1 LGRAGVAMGLP
12 STSDLI
18 QFKEVPL
25 GEATPKGRDAATG
38 LPTLA
43 GGRYVRERRLGEG
56 SAGKVN
62 LYRRVV
68 DGRLVAGKVV
78 SEPRLRRQQLGRGTS
93 AMQSFTRELAVL
105 QHLERGI
112 DPCPYVA
119 RVREVLYSEAS
130 EKYYIL
136 MDYAD
141 LGSLW
146 RGDPDDK
153 NDDDDGGG
161 EGQAGGRGLGEAGAG
176 GAAGRVF
183 DQCLLPAGGL
193 ARGRQGI
200 RVLRRLGRQ
209 ALMAVEGLHARGVV
223 HGDLKPH
230 NFMLRS
236 PEGEA
241 LGADTSKGEL
251 ERLALGDLAIVDF
264 GACARFEL
272 GNPASEMRVRNPG
285 TFELAAPECLSGEA
299 YGGRAA
305 DVWALGAT
313 LFYAAYGRL
322 PFRGA
327 HVDALF
333 EHIAQGAAGVD
344 FPDAAGN
351 DAGQAGIDLR
361 RALEAMFSVDVAA
374 RPTAAE
380 LLASDPFFSCPD
392 DDALVPADLARAA
405 EPPRGERGQPSALQD
420 KKK

>member
-1 LGRAGVAMGLP
+1 MGWAGVTMGLP
-12 STSDLI
+12 SASDLI

-105 QHLERGI
+105 QHLERGV

-119 RVREVLYSEAS
+119 RVREVLYSEVS

-153 NDDDDGGG
+153 NDDKNDDDDSGG

-183 DQCLLPAGGL
+183 DQCLLPAGG
-193 ARGRQGI
+193 AGAGAPGDTGI
-200 RVLRRLGRQ
+200 
-209 ALMAVEGLHARGVV
+209 
-223 HGDLKPH
+223 
-230 NFMLRS
+230 
-236 PEGEA
+236 
-241 LGADTSKGEL
+241 
-251 ERLALGDLAIVDF
+251 
-264 GACARFEL
+264 
-272 GNPASEMRVRNPG
+272 
-285 TFELAAPECLSGEA
+285 AP
-299 YGGRAA
+299 
-305 DVWALGAT
+305 
-313 LFYAAYGRL
+313 
-322 PFRGA
+322 
-327 HVDALF
+327 
-333 EHIAQGAAGVD
+333 
-344 FPDAAGN
+344 
-351 DAGQAGIDLR
+351 AGQAG
-361 RALEAMFSVDVAA
+361 
-374 RPTAAE
+374 
-380 LLASDPFFSCPD
+380 
-392 DDALVPADLARAA
+392 AD
-405 EPPRGERGQPSALQD
+405 GC
-420 KKK
+420 